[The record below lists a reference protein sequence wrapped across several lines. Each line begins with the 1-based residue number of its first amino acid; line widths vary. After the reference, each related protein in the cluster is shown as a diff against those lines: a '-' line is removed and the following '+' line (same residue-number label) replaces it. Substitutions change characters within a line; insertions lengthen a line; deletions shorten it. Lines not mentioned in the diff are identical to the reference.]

1 MSNWFGDLR
10 YAVRV
15 LFKSPGFALTSII
28 TLALGIG
35 AVTAVFSVVNSVI
48 LQPYAFRDPGQL
60 VVWHETIQE
69 ASNRYP
75 FVPDNYRHYLNLK
88 AHSSKIQDAAI
99 FQDTSFAVTVGNAH
113 PEIVKGLNVSANFFS
128 VLGSAPVLGR
138 TFAAEEEQ
146 TGRNQGVILSWDAW
160 RRFFNASPSAI
171 GSSLKVGGE
180 SKIVEGVL
188 PRNFSF
194 PFVSAMPTTTHAGEA
209 PRYDIFQA
217 FVPQP
222 EDLTADDSDFAFL
235 VLARLKPHVTF
246 LEANSELD
254 AMQKS
259 YSAGNHLSIHLGAI
273 VEPLSEAATGH
284 VSTALWLLLG
294 AVSSVLLI
302 ACVNLASLQMS
313 RSVARE
319 HENAVRTALGAVPS
333 RLFRACLSES
343 LVVSIIG
350 GLAGVFVALVGVRLF
365 VVVAPSNLPRLNEVH
380 VSWPVLLFAFGVT
393 LLTAVA
399 FGVFPSLRALRVDP
413 QLVLHAG
420 SPRAF
425 GARKTTAMRRI
436 LVGFEVACTVVLLIF
451 TALLSRSFAR
461 VLNQDRAFRSDHLVI
476 AEVNLLNPQ
485 YNQNGISGE
494 TARSAFVDR
503 ALASLQSTAGVQFAA
518 ITDNMPLTG
527 ENSVYS
533 IYRDDH
539 PLPESSVP
547 LANIRNISSDYF
559 AAMQL
564 PLVAGEGFGP
574 GERAHP
580 EHAVVSEKLAKATWP
595 EENPLGRT
603 FRTNGRTYI
612 VSGIAADARIVD
624 LKQSVPVVYLPYW
637 HDPSPNV
644 VFLVRSSLPLETL
657 APSIRS
663 VIWDTDPEVAIPA
676 IKSLDSQ
683 IFESVAVDRFQALV
697 LSCFSLAALML
708 AALGVYGVLA
718 YSVSLRTQEF
728 GIRAALGSRKGDLM
742 QLVLY
747 EASYPVLGGL
757 AVGTVAALGVTRL
770 IQSMLYETQTA
781 DPLAISA
788 SVALL
793 IGTAFVAALL
803 PAHRAS
809 NADPMQVLREQ

>member
-1 MSNWFGDLR
+1 MRNWFGDLR

-15 LFKSPGFALTSII
+15 LSKSPGFALTSII

-48 LQPYAFRDPGQL
+48 LEPYAFRDPGQL
-60 VVWHETIQE
+60 VVWHETIKE
-69 ASNRYP
+69 VSNRYP
-75 FVPDNYRHYLNLK
+75 FLPDNYRHYLNLK
-88 AHSSKIQDAAI
+88 AHSRKIQDAAI
-99 FQDTSFAVTVGNAH
+99 FQDTSFAITVGNAH

-128 VLGSAPVLGR
+128 VLGSTPVLGR
-138 TFAAEEEQ
+138 TFAADEEQ
-146 TGRNQGVILSWDAW
+146 NGRNQGVILSWDAW
-160 RRFFNASPSAI
+160 RRLFNASPSAI
-171 GSSLKVGGE
+171 GSTLKVGGE
-180 SKIVEGVL
+180 SRTVEGVL
-188 PRNFSF
+188 PRNFAF
-194 PFVSAMPTTTHAGEA
+194 PFVNAMPVAAPAGGV
-209 PRYDIFQA
+209 PRYEIFQPL
-217 FVPQP
+217 VPQP

-235 VLARLKPHVTF
+235 VLARLKPHVTA
-246 LEANSELD
+246 LEAGSELD

-259 YSAGNHLSIHLGAI
+259 YSAANHLSVHLGAT
-273 VEPLSEAATGH
+273 VEPLSAAATGN

-294 AVSSVLLI
+294 AVSGVLLI

-333 RLFRACLSES
+333 RLFRASLSES

-350 GLAGVFVALVGVRLF
+350 GVAGVFVAFAGVRLF
-365 VVVAPSNLPRLNEVH
+365 VVVAPPNLPRLNEVH
-380 VSWPVLLFAFGVT
+380 VSWPVLIFAFGVT

-399 FGVFPSLRALRVDP
+399 FGVLPSLRALRVDP

-420 SPRAF
+420 SPRTF
-425 GARKTTAMRRI
+425 GARKTTAMRRV

-461 VLNQDRAFRSDHLVI
+461 VLNQDREFRSDHLII
-476 AEVNLLNPQ
+476 AEVNLLNPR

-494 TARSAFVDR
+494 AARSTFVDR
-503 ALASLQSTAGVQFAA
+503 ALARLQSTAGLQYAA

-547 LANIRNISSDYF
+547 IANIRNISSDYF
-559 AAMQL
+559 VAMRI
-564 PLVAGEGFGP
+564 PLVAGQGFGP

-580 EHAVVSEKLAKATWP
+580 QHAVVSQKLAKAAWP
-595 EENPLGRT
+595 EENPIGRT
-603 FRTNGRTYI
+603 FRTNGRTYT

-644 VFLVRSSLPLETL
+644 VFLVRSSLPLETF
-657 APSIRS
+657 APSVRND
-663 VIWDTDPEVAIPA
+663 IWDIDPEVAIPS

-683 IFESVAVDRFQALV
+683 IFESVAADRFQSLV

-728 GIRAALGSRKGDLM
+728 CIRAALGSRKRDLI
-742 QLVLY
+742 QLVLR
-747 EASYPVLGGL
+747 EASYPVLGGS
-757 AVGTVAALGVTRL
+757 AVGTFAAMGVTRV
-770 IQSMLYETQTA
+770 IQSMLYGTQTA
-781 DPLAISA
+781 DPLAISM

-793 IGTAFVAALL
+793 IGTAFIAALL
-803 PAHRAS
+803 PAHRSS
-809 NADPMQVLREQ
+809 NADPRQVLREQ